1 MYASVLH
8 CVHALHRHMRS
19 VSQHLAQVM
28 VHQAAFPQSCD
39 MGGLLP
45 NVPDAK
51 AFIQFCMQTCAYMHP
66 HPTLRI
72 KAVVTASCQDARRAQ
87 RKFTPIL
94 LVIMKIGYGTQELV
108 VELAHP
114 VRRGVKVIAFFG
126 NPWVVLGSRLDV
138 RVIVRAID
146 SRRGPRPSSKLE
158 NISTLFR

>member
-1 MYASVLH
+1 
-8 CVHALHRHMRS
+8 
-19 VSQHLAQVM
+19 
-28 VHQAAFPQSCD
+28 
-39 MGGLLP
+39 
-45 NVPDAK
+45 
-51 AFIQFCMQTCAYMHP
+51 MHP